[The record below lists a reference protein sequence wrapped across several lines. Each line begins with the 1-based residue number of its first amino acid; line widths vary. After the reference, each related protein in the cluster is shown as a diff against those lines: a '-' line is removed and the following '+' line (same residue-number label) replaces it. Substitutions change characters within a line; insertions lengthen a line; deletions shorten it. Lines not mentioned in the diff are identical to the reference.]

1 LVLTKNEE
9 EIIRAQS
16 KNENVEENGGDV
28 NQNEKSKT
36 QKS

>member
-1 LVLTKNEE
+1 MVLTKNEE
-9 EIIRAQS
+9 EMLRDQS

>member
-1 LVLTKNEE
+1 MVLTKNEE

-36 QKS
+36 QIS